1 MKNGF
6 VCAVRVLV
14 AGTALSTLPARAAI
28 IFQDDFAS
36 GPSPLWA
43 NESGAWTAS
52 GGSYYATEPNNAPN
66 AYSSLPYNLTAFT
79 VDFDINSVSDG
90 GIFLRA
96 EPKPGTAF
104 GIQGVLLNFKVPAG
118 GPRLYWHI
126 FSGGTTVSEPLNM
139 TYVDYGNTPHVHVEV
154 IGDTYAAYIN
164 GATDPVTTFS
174 TSQFPTGRV
183 ALYDYSGQSFSNFVL
198 ARAQPT
204 LGIRMDPD
212 AAVVYWSTA
221 FPDYVLQTSDGVAPA
236 GQWFTLGGPYALANG
251 SYQVRLPLLNLLH
264 KQFFRLRYNGP

>member
-6 VCAVRVLV
+6 VCAVWVV
-14 AGTALSTLPARAAI
+14 AAAALATLPIRAGI
-28 IFQDDFAS
+28 IFQDDFAA
-36 GPSPLWA
+36 GPSPLWG

-52 GGSYYATEPNNAPN
+52 AGSYYASEPNNAPN
-66 AYSSLPYNLTAFT
+66 AYSSLPFNLTAFT
-79 VDFDINSVSDG
+79 VDFDINAVSDG

-96 EPKPGTAF
+96 EPKPGTTF

-126 FSGGTTVSEPLNM
+126 FYDGTNASGPLNL
-139 TYVDYGNTPHVHVEV
+139 TYLDYGNTPHVHVEV
-154 IGDTYAAYIN
+154 IGDTYSAYIN
-164 GATDPVTTFS
+164 GSTEPATAFTTS
-174 TSQFPTGRV
+174 LFPTGRV

-198 ARAQPT
+198 AKAQPT
-204 LGIRMDPD
+204 LGIRMEPD
-212 AAVVYWSTA
+212 AAVLYWSTG
-221 FPDYVLQTSDGVAPA
+221 FPDYVLQTSADLSPT

-264 KQFFRLRYNGP
+264 KQFFRLRYNGS